1 MCSFS
6 QRGYDTYSHTMH
18 YTDGEGGDF
27 SGLSDA
33 PLIFL
38 PGSAIDTM
46 SCLFI
51 DINDNEIVEN
61 DRNFSI
67 TLSSHDSVDISPNS
81 SKSIVI
87 TNDDCEGREGGMEG
101 QTEGRKGVKDGW
113 RGGRE

>member
-1 MCSFS
+1 
-6 QRGYDTYSHTMH
+6 MH

-67 TLSSHDSVDISPNS
+67 TLSSDDNVNIFPNS
-81 SKSIVI
+81 SKTIVI
-87 TNDDCEGREGGMEG
+87 TNDDCEGREGGIEGREGGSEGQMEG
-101 QTEGRKGVKDGW
+101 
-113 RGGRE
+113 REE

>member
-1 MCSFS
+1 
-6 QRGYDTYSHTMH
+6 MH

-38 PGSAIDTM
+38 PGSPIDTM

-51 DINDNEIVEN
+51 DINDNEMVEN
-61 DRNFSI
+61 NRNFSI

-81 SKSIVI
+81 SKTIVV
-87 TNDDCEGREGGMEG
+87 TNDDCEGGEG
-101 QTEGRKGVKDGW
+101 W
-113 RGGRE
+113 SGGRDG